1 MVEWDSKLNRA
12 IENGKKTEKSSNRIA
27 LQQQI
32 QQELWN
38 ATWSAPTPSQAPLNY
53 IENMDKWEQ
62 SQRDYIKQVTEKQRE
77 LATILQLTD
86 DKESELDLV
95 RAEKTKLDVELQKT
109 IWSLMNKLLPYA
121 SFIYE
126 MELKIWNWL
135 EKLQDY
141 EDNLR
146 SMEWIDQ
153 DALNNGKILA
163 TLKFEKEPTLQE
175 RQELEEHI
183 LAQLKEQWI
192 DPEKVILKYDILEP
206 NWESEGSNWDN
217 EENFDAENWDKELQW
232 DEEWEDNVWSTIM
245 MPDYLQLFFQLTNPE
260 TWDVF
265 SALLDSRESQSLLDM
280 KKSVQDLIDKYEELW
295 HQTYGLWM
303 MMEKLEWQLATIE
316 SEYIKWEQDIVT
328 MNENMEKMN
337 QTYFLDSYQSTKKV
351 SLDDFVAS
359 PIVEK
364 QVRYLIESYK
374 KWLPLPKTIL
384 LYWWHNL
391 WKTFTANLLASELN
405 RKMYHI
411 KSYDIYTWWYSDPNE
426 MLDAIFT
433 WAIKQKEPCI
443 IFLDEMESFNVEG
456 GWWAYQKL
464 VENTIRHHISKLKE
478 SNLDVV
484 VIWAVADKSKIDW
497 NLLKHDVFTKQI
509 LFSPLPRDKA
519 EELMRKTLSK
529 KWVKLGKN
537 CDLEWFFKNDKKDG
551 RYTHDYIKWFIDI
564 LLSLHEWEENIV
576 LSNSDFE
583 QAKSIIVDT
592 EHAMWSWIG
601 YVN

>member
-1 MVEWDSKLNRA
+1 MPEWENLLNRT
-12 IENGKKTEKSSNRIA
+12 IENGKKIEKSSNRIT

-38 ATWSAPTPSQAPLNY
+38 TTWSAPNPSQVPLNY

-62 SQRDYIKQVTEKQRE
+62 AQKDYIKEVTAKQRE
-77 LATILQLTD
+77 LAVILQLTE
-86 DKESELDLV
+86 DKETELDLV
-95 RAEKTKLDVELQKT
+95 RAEKTRLDIELQKI

-121 SFIYE
+121 SFLYE
-126 MELKIWNWL
+126 MESKIWKWL
-135 EKLQDY
+135 EKLENYGETLQRID
-141 EDNLR
+141 
-146 SMEWIDQ
+146 WIDKN
-153 DALNNGKILA
+153 ALNNWKLLA

-175 RQELEEHI
+175 KQELEEQI

-192 DPEKVILKYDILEP
+192 DSEKVLFKYDVLES
-206 NWESEGSNWDN
+206 NWEN
-217 EENFDAENWDKELQW
+217 EKNFDAEDWDSIWENEWEQK
-232 DEEWEDNVWSTIM
+232 EEWIDYEGGSTVMI
-245 MPDYLQLFFQLTNPE
+245 PEYLELFFQLTNPE

-265 SALLDSRESQSLLDM
+265 SALLDNNESQALLDM
-280 KKSVQDLIDKYEELW
+280 KKSIQDLIDKYEELW

-303 MMEKLEWQLATIE
+303 MIEKLESQLASIE
-316 SEYIKWEQDIVT
+316 SAY
-328 MNENMEKMN
+328 NEGEEAIASLNDNMEKMN

-364 QVRYLIESYK
+364 QIKYLIESYK

-384 LYWWHNL
+384 LYGWHNL
-391 WKTFTANLLASELN
+391 WKTFAANLLASELG

-433 WAIKQKEPCI
+433 WAIRQKEPCI
-443 IFLDEMESFNVEG
+443 IFLDEMENFNVEVG
-456 GWWAYQKL
+456 GWPYQKL

-478 SNLDVV
+478 ANLDVV

-497 NLLKHDVFTKQI
+497 NLLKQEVFSKQI
-509 LFSPLPRDKA
+509 LFSPLWKDKA
-519 EELMRKTLSK
+519 EELMKKILSK
-529 KWVKLGKN
+529 KWVKIAEN
-537 CDLEWFFKNDKKDG
+537 CDLDCFFWKDKKDG
-551 RYTHDYIKWFIDI
+551 KYTHDYIKSFIEV
-564 LLSLHEWEENIV
+564 LLSLHEWEKEIV
-576 LSNSDFE
+576 LVKSDFE
-583 QAKSIIVDT
+583 QAISIITET
-592 EHAMWSWIG
+592 EHAVWSGIG